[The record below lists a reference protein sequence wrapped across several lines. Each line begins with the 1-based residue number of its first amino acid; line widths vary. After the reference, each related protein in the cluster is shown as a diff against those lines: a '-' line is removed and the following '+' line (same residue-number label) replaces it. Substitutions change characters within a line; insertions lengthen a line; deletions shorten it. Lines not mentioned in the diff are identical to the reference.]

1 MRLHKRSTS
10 CGAEAEIVRQSLR
23 LCVLC
28 VSAVSNTPLNR
39 RDAEFAETQRRTFS
53 MENKTPIL
61 EMIGVSKRFPGVVAL
76 DNVSLTVDT
85 GEILALIG
93 ENGAGKSTLMKIL
106 GGAISRDSGA
116 VRIDGKP
123 VEIRSPREASALGI
137 EFIHQELSVLDNL
150 DVAANIF
157 LRREAT
163 KGGFLKLVDRRR
175 LYFEADALLRKL
187 GLDLSSRT
195 PVSRLSIAQ
204 QQLVE
209 IARAIST
216 GARIII
222 MDEPTSSLSLTET
235 NRLLEIVKDLKA
247 HNVSIIYISHR
258 LHEVEEIADRAVV
271 LRDGRNAG
279 ALDRGEINRDKMIRL
294 MVGRDLKEM
303 FTGNG
308 HKVDGENGEWFAVER
323 LRTQRYPNQ
332 TISFNVG
339 RGEVLGIAG
348 LVGAGRS
355 EMAKTIFGVDE
366 AVEGKMKLNGQALQF
381 TSPRD
386 AISHGVYL
394 VPEDR
399 RSCGLVVEFNVRE
412 NISLPNLDYYSTAK
426 IINSAKETKAA
437 NSAIKSI
444 NIKTP
449 TPEMR
454 AANLSGGNQQ
464 KVVLARWLSFS
475 PKVIIFD
482 EPTRGIDVGA
492 KAEIYALIRKLA
504 SEGVSVIVISSEMEE
519 VLGISDR
526 IAVMHEGRITGIL
539 ERPQF
544 SEEAVMHLATGAA

>member
-1 MRLHKRSTS
+1 
-10 CGAEAEIVRQSLR
+10 
-23 LCVLC
+23 
-28 VSAVSNTPLNR
+28 VSFLLDV
-39 RDAEFAETQRRTFS
+39 
-53 MENKTPIL
+53 ENKTPIL
-61 EMIGVSKRFPGVVAL
+61 ELRNISKRFPGVIAL
-76 DNVSLTVDT
+76 NDVTLTVDT
-85 GEILALIG
+85 GEIVALIG

-106 GGAISRDSGA
+106 GGAINRDSGK
-116 VRIDGKP
+116 VRLEGKD

-157 LRREAT
+157 LRREPT
-163 KGGFLKLVDRRR
+163 TGGILKLIDRKK
-175 LYFEADALLRKL
+175 LYKDADALLAKL

-195 PVSRLSIAQ
+195 PLSRLSIAQ

-235 NRLLEIVKDLKA
+235 HRLLEIVKDLKA

-279 ALDRGEINRDKMIRL
+279 ELPRSEIKRDQMVRM
-294 MVGRDLKEM
+294 MVGRDLKEL
-303 FTGNG
+303 FTTTNGNG
-308 HKVDGENGEWFAVER
+308 HKKDFPEWFSVVK
-323 LRTQRYPNQ
+323 LRTQRYPGQ
-332 TISFNVG
+332 TISFNVA
-339 RGEVLGIAG
+339 RGEVLGVAG
-348 LVGAGRS
+348 LVGSGRS

-366 AVEGKMKLNGQALQF
+366 AVEAKITLNGQSINF
-381 TSPRD
+381 TNPRD
-386 AISHGVYL
+386 AINHGVYL
-394 VPEDR
+394 IPEDR
-399 RSCGLVVEFNVRE
+399 RSCGLVVDFNVRE
-412 NISLPNLDYYSTAK
+412 NISLPNLESYASAK
-426 IINSAKETKAA
+426 IINTKKETEAALKAV
-437 NSAIKSI
+437 KSI

-449 TPEMR
+449 SPEMR

-464 KVVLARWLSFS
+464 KVVLARWLTFS

-526 IAVMHEGRITGIL
+526 IAVMHEGRITGFL
-539 ERPQF
+539 DRPQF
-544 SEEAVMHLATGAA
+544 SEEAVMHLATGAAG

>member
-1 MRLHKRSTS
+1 M
-10 CGAEAEIVRQSLR
+10 V
-23 LCVLC
+23 
-28 VSAVSNTPLNR
+28 AVSLKKKN
-39 RDAEFAETQRRTFS
+39 
-53 MENKTPIL
+53 
-61 EMIGVSKRFPGVVAL
+61 
-76 DNVSLTVDT
+76 
-85 GEILALIG
+85 
-93 ENGAGKSTLMKIL
+93 
-106 GGAISRDSGA
+106 
-116 VRIDGKP
+116 
-123 VEIRSPREASALGI
+123 EASALGI
-137 EFIHQELSVLDNL
+137 EFINQELSVLDNL

-157 LRREAT
+157 LRREPT
-163 KGGFLKLVDRRR
+163 IGGPLKLIDRKR
-175 LYFEADALLRKL
+175 LYSDADQLLKKL

-195 PVSRLSIAQ
+195 SVSRLSIAQ

-222 MDEPTSSLSLTET
+222 MDEPTSSLTLTET
-235 NRLLEIVKDLKA
+235 QRLLEIVRDLKA
-247 HNVSIIYISHR
+247 NHVSIIYISHR

-279 ALDRGEINRDKMIRL
+279 ELARNEINRDRMVRM

-303 FTGNG
+303 FKHTGNG
-308 HKVDGENGEWFAVER
+308 NHKENHDWFAVEG

-332 TISFNVG
+332 PISFNVA

-348 LVGAGRS
+348 LVGSGRS
-355 EMAKTIFGVDE
+355 EMARTLFGVDE
-366 AVEGKMKLNGQALQF
+366 AIEAKVKLNGKVLSF
-381 TSPRD
+381 TGPRD

-399 RSCGLVVEFNVRE
+399 RNCGLVVDFNVRE
-412 NISLPNLDYYSTAK
+412 NISLPNLDSYSTAK
-426 IINSAKETKAA
+426 IINSARETTAA
-437 NSAIKSI
+437 LNAVKSI

-449 TPEMR
+449 SPEMR

-464 KVVLARWLSFS
+464 KVVLARWLTFS

-492 KAEIYALIRKLA
+492 KAEIYELIRKLA
-504 SEGVSVIVISSEMEE
+504 SDGVSVIVISSEMEE

-539 ERPQF
+539 DRPQF
-544 SEEAVMHLATGAA
+544 SEEAVMHLATGAAG

>member
-1 MRLHKRSTS
+1 
-10 CGAEAEIVRQSLR
+10 
-23 LCVLC
+23 
-28 VSAVSNTPLNR
+28 
-39 RDAEFAETQRRTFS
+39 
-53 MENKTPIL
+53 MENTTPIL
-61 EMIGVSKRFPGVVAL
+61 ELLNIGKRFPGVVAL
-76 DNVSLTVDT
+76 DNVSLSVDT
-85 GEILALIG
+85 GEIVALIG

-106 GGAISRDSGA
+106 GGAINRDTGT
-116 VRIDGKP
+116 VKIDGKE
-123 VEIRSPREASALGI
+123 VEIKSPREASALGI

-157 LRREAT
+157 LRREPT
-163 KGGFLKLVDRRR
+163 IGGPLKLIDRKR
-175 LYFEADALLRKL
+175 LYSDADQLLKKL

-195 PVSRLSIAQ
+195 SVSRLSIAQ

-222 MDEPTSSLSLTET
+222 MDEPTSSLTLSET
-235 NRLLEIVKDLKA
+235 QRLLEIIKDLKA
-247 HNVSIIYISHR
+247 NHVSIIYISHR

-279 ALDRGEINRDKMIRL
+279 ELARNEINRDRMVRM
-294 MVGRDLKEM
+294 MVGRDLTEM
-303 FTGNG
+303 FERSGNG
-308 HKVDGENGEWFAVER
+308 NHKENYDWFAVEG

-332 TISFNVG
+332 PISFNVA

-348 LVGAGRS
+348 LVGSGRS
-355 EMAKTIFGVDE
+355 EMARTIFGVDE
-366 AVEGKMKLNGQALQF
+366 AIEAKVKLNGKVLSF
-381 TSPRD
+381 TGPRD

-399 RSCGLVVEFNVRE
+399 RNCGLVVDFNVRE
-412 NISLPNLDYYSTAK
+412 NISLPNLDSYSTAK
-426 IINSAKETKAA
+426 IINSAKETTAA
-437 NSAIKSI
+437 LSAVKSI

-449 TPEMR
+449 SPEMR

-464 KVVLARWLSFS
+464 KVVLARWLTFS

-504 SEGVSVIVISSEMEE
+504 SDGVSVIVISSEMEE

-539 ERPQF
+539 DRPQF
-544 SEEAVMHLATGAA
+544 SEEAVMHLATGAAG

>member
-1 MRLHKRSTS
+1 VT
-10 CGAEAEIVRQSLR
+10 
-23 LCVLC
+23 
-28 VSAVSNTPLNR
+28 
-39 RDAEFAETQRRTFS
+39 ET
-53 MENKTPIL
+53 KPPIL
-61 EMIGVSKRFPGVVAL
+61 ELLNISKRFPGVVAL
-76 DNVSLTVDT
+76 DNVTLNVET
-85 GEILALIG
+85 GEIVALIG

-106 GGAISRDSGA
+106 GGAISRDSGT
-116 VRIDGKP
+116 VKIDGKE
-123 VEIRSPREASALGI
+123 VEIKSPREASALGI

-157 LRREAT
+157 LRREPT
-163 KGGFLKLVDRRR
+163 QGGFLKLINRKR
-175 LYFEADALLRKL
+175 LYSEADQLLKKL
-187 GLDLSSRT
+187 GLDLPSRT
-195 PVSRLSIAQ
+195 PLNRLSLAQ

-222 MDEPTSSLSLTET
+222 MDEPTSSLSLSET
-235 NRLLEIVKDLKA
+235 HTLLEIVKDLKA
-247 HNVSIIYISHR
+247 HHVSIIYISHR

-279 ALDRGEINRDKMIRL
+279 ELARSEINRDRMVRM

-303 FTGNG
+303 FKHAGNG
-308 HKVDGENGEWFAVER
+308 NHKDNLDWFAVER
-323 LRTQRYPNQ
+323 LRTQRYPNHP
-332 TISFNVG
+332 ISFNVA

-348 LVGAGRS
+348 LVGSGRS
-355 EMAKTIFGVDE
+355 EMARTIFGVDE
-366 AVEGKMKLNGQALQF
+366 AVEAKVTLNGEALSL
-381 TSPRD
+381 TGPRD

-399 RSCGLVVEFNVRE
+399 RNCGLVVDFNVRE
-412 NISLPNLDYYSTAK
+412 NISLPNLESYSTAK
-426 IINSAKETKAA
+426 IINSTKETNAALKAV
-437 NSAIKSI
+437 KSI

-449 TPEMR
+449 SPEMR

-464 KVVLARWLSFS
+464 KVVLARWLTFS

-492 KAEIYALIRKLA
+492 KVEIYELIRKLA
-504 SEGVSVIVISSEMEE
+504 GEGVSVIVISSEMEE

-544 SEEAVMHLATGAA
+544 SEEAVMHLATGAPG